1 MVQTVAATTVSLK
14 TLKENFGLEFATDP
28 NFFSEWRSPYPDLS
42 DLERQTLDRVKTNF
56 LTLQEEPPLLEDAVK
71 MVVLAPLL
79 DLAGFYQPPFRLQTE
94 TSVDITTDDDGL
106 TIRGRIDILVLK
118 NRLWF
123 LAIESKRS
131 DFSVTR
137 AIPQAL
143 SYLLANPTPPSFGL
157 ISNGNEFLFLRTAVE
172 GSSEEYRYANSP
184 LFSLINPDNDL
195 YVVLQVLKNLS
206 SSILEN

>member
-1 MVQTVAATTVSLK
+1 MVQTVAATAVSIK
-14 TLKENFGLEFATDP
+14 TLKEQFGLAIAPDP
-28 NFFSEWRSPYPDLS
+28 DFFSEWRSPYPDLS
-42 DLERQTLDRVKTNF
+42 ELERTTLDRVKANF

-94 TSVDITTDDDGL
+94 TSIDITTEDNGL

-123 LAIESKRS
+123 LTIESKRS

-157 ISNGNEFLFLRTAVE
+157 IANGNEFLFLKTAPNNPA
-172 GSSEEYRYANSP
+172 GNYYANSP
-184 LFSLINPDNDL
+184 LFSLLNPDNDL
-195 YVVLQVLKNLS
+195 YAVLQVFKKLS
-206 SSILEN
+206 LLVD